1 MFKNMKIGLKLAI
14 GFGTVIMLM
23 ALIVVIST
31 IQLNHVVQDAE
42 QTSHESL
49 PFALLAADMV
59 EESIHVQENFT
70 DVALT
75 HDKGG
80 LAEAEKSA
88 KFVRDGI
95 TKFREMYIE
104 ENDQESL
111 KLLAEYEEDFNEFYE
126 QGKNVMVPAYLNE
139 GEVNVDAN
147 KIMAEFDTVLEE
159 MIEHAHM
166 IQEQQNEEAVGNTE
180 DIVSLAKRVMQILFV
195 LSGCAFLLGIGI
207 TFFVTRSITKPLS
220 HGVTVANKVSEGDLS
235 VEIGETNRSEPGLL
249 LQSMKEMIAAQNE
262 RVNLANN
269 IANGDLTVK
278 VEAGEKDTLGQS
290 LVVMV
295 EKLRDVVT
303 DVKNAAENVS
313 AGSQQMSSTSEE
325 MSQGASEQASSAE
338 EVSSSMEQMSAN
350 IRQNAENAQETEK
363 IAQKSSDDARES
375 GVAVGQAVEAMKD
388 IARKISIIE
397 EIARQTN
404 LLALNAAIEAAR
416 AGEHGKGFAV
426 VASEVRKLAERSQSA
441 AAEINELSKTSVDV
455 AEKAGQMLQKLV
467 PDIQK
472 TAELVQEISSASAE
486 QNAGAGQINKAVSQ
500 FDQVAQQNASAGEE
514 MASTS
519 EELSSQAQHLQS
531 IMEYVRI
538 STNGRGQE
546 RNKPREVKVA
556 KKGDGQKIQIAHLV
570 KDKTQY
576 TGEAAPK
583 DTPDAQ
589 KEKKTAGVALDLQGG
604 NSTTKDD
611 GDFVKM

>member
-23 ALIVVIST
+23 ALIVVIAT
-31 IQLNHVVQDAE
+31 IQLNHVVEDAE

-59 EESIHVQENFT
+59 EEAIHIQENIT

-75 HDKGG
+75 RDKAG
-80 LAEAEKSA
+80 LIEVEKSS
-88 KFVRDGI
+88 KSVHDGI
-95 TKFREMYIE
+95 AKFREMYQK
-104 ENDQESL
+104 ENDQDAL
-111 KLLAEYEEDFNEFYE
+111 KLLSEFEGDINALYAIGTK
-126 QGKNVMVPAYLNE
+126 QLVPAYMSV
-139 GEVNVDAN
+139 GEANLSAN
-147 KIMAEFDTVLEE
+147 KIMEEFDATIDE
-159 MIEHAHM
+159 MTEHAHM
-166 IQEQQNEEAVGNTE
+166 IQKQQEDEALGNAE
-180 DIVSLAKRVMQILFV
+180 DIVSLSKRVMQILFV
-195 LSGCAFLLGIGI
+195 LSGCAFLLGVGI

-220 HGVTVANKVSEGDLS
+220 QGVFVSNRVAEGDLS

-249 LQSMKEMIAAQNE
+249 LKAMKNMIDAQKE
-262 RVNLANN
+262 RVNLANK

-278 VEAGEKDTLGQS
+278 VEATEKDVLGQS
-290 LVVMV
+290 LAVMA

-363 IAQKSSDDARES
+363 IALKSSDDARES

-441 AAEINELSKTSVDV
+441 AAEINDLSKTSVDV
-455 AEKAGQMLQKLV
+455 AEKAGAMLQKLV

-500 FDQVAQQNASAGEE
+500 FDQVAQQNASAAEE
-514 MASTS
+514 MASTA

-531 IMEYVRI
+531 IMEYFKV

-546 RNKPREVKVA
+546 RKKPMDVNAA
-556 KKGDGQKIQIAHLV
+556 KKGDGHKVHIAHIV
-570 KDKTQY
+570 KDRTQY
-576 TGEAAPK
+576 AGEATPK
-583 DTPDAQ
+583 DTPDGK
-589 KEKKTAGVALDLQGG
+589 KEKKTAGVTLDLHGG